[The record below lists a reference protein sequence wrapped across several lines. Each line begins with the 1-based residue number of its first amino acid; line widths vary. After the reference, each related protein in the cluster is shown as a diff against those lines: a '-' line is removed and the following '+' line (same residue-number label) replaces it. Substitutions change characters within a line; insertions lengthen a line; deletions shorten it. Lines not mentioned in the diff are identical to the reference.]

1 VTGYWHKI
9 EWGSPY
15 SEPPA
20 GAPRVLAETYTDTVS
35 GRKMLPATTLGG
47 GYSIVTTFMRE
58 PGRKLSPQSLA
69 RVRRKRLERRVLAK
83 APLFAEQLVSA
94 EIARKADYYAGITD
108 ERIEAMRDEE
118 DLRYAALY
126 ERLEA
131 MRGIVMIYAD
141 EPAECGERARML
153 LGEFEERKGQISKN
167 GIIL

>member
-1 VTGYWHKI
+1 MTGYWHKI

-20 GAPRVLAETYTDTVS
+20 GAPRVLAETYTDTVT
-35 GRKMLPATTLGG
+35 GRKSLPATTLGG
-47 GYSIVTTFMRE
+47 GYSVVTTFMRE
-58 PGRKLSPQSLA
+58 PVKRQGQETLA
-69 RVRRKRLERRVLAK
+69 RVRRKRLERRTLAR
-83 APLFAEQLVSA
+83 APLFAEQLIQA

-141 EPAECGERARML
+141 EPAECGERARRL
-153 LGEFEERKGQISKN
+153 LREFEERKGKRE
-167 GIIL
+167 G